1 MCEAPWRRT
10 AALWLISIAM
20 ILEPAFIL
28 LGPLPEAPPQAAAAT
43 AWKPRGTAAC
53 SLRAAAGGARTNR
66 GRLVA
71 VGDIHGEAVGLLEV
85 LWRAGTLEA
94 DPRGESVQAGSEFER
109 CADAGVDG
117 CRPWAERV
125 CAWGGQRP
133 HSGGGGGGGSGGSNA
148 TSKLVQVGDIMDRG
162 AHSLQAWACLD
173 AQQRSAP
180 PGAVVRLVG
189 NHELMWLGG
198 RFRYANR
205 ADTPPRIASL
215 NAAVRDGILSGRVV
229 AAHVEMLGGGHGGNG
244 NGNGNGNATSNNA
257 TMLFTHAGLR
267 ADMLDLLAREI
278 RAAKAAEVAEAAA
291 VAAFVKG
298 AAAKGGGRAGAGGKA
313 GAAVTAFEI
322 AAHLNRMLKDQV
334 RACSP
339 PRCSFSHEA
348 FDAGPER
355 GGKRIGGPY
364 WTDFSVLKGQK
375 RWRAPAW
382 PPPSAEA
389 EAFEH
394 TVVQIVGHSAARCTL
409 ESDPRC
415 SPIQVTEGLASIDV
429 DAAMYR
435 GGRAFLSLQDNIFSM
450 HAKTSSTPEQW
461 DNLDL
466 SDALCSGGNKEAQ
479 MPLSKRERAILKSKQ
494 RQGEQERAGPSSPIT
509 L

>member
-1 MCEAPWRRT
+1 MECEAPWRRT
-10 AALWLISIAM
+10 AVLWLISIAM

-28 LGPLPEAPPQAAAAT
+28 LSPLPEAPPRAAAAT

-53 SLRAAAGGARTNR
+53 SLRETAGGARTS

-85 LWRAGTLEA
+85 LWRAGTLVT
-94 DPRGESVQAGSEFER
+94 DPRGESVQVGSEFER

-125 CAWGGQRP
+125 CAWGGLGP
-133 HSGGGGGGGSGGSNA
+133 HSGGGGGGSNA

-205 ADTPPRIASL
+205 ADTQPRIASL
-215 NAAVRDGILSGRVV
+215 NAAVKDGILSGRVV
-229 AAHVEMLGGGHGGNG
+229 AAHVEVLGGGHGGKAT
-244 NGNGNGNATSNNA
+244 GNATA

-278 RAAKAAEVAEAAA
+278 RAAKAAEAAEAAA

-298 AAAKGGGRAGAGGKA
+298 AAAKGRAKAGAGVKA

-339 PRCSFSHEA
+339 PRCSFSHQA

-355 GGKRIGGPY
+355 RGSGIGGPY

-389 EAFEH
+389 EAFER

-415 SPIQVTEGLASIDV
+415 SPIQVTEGLSSIDV

-450 HAKTSSTPEQW
+450 HAKTSSAPEQW
-461 DNLDL
+461 DDLDL

-479 MPLSKRERAILKSKQ
+479 MPLSKRERTILNRKQ
-494 RQGEQERAGPSSPIT
+494 RQGEQEQERAGPSPIT